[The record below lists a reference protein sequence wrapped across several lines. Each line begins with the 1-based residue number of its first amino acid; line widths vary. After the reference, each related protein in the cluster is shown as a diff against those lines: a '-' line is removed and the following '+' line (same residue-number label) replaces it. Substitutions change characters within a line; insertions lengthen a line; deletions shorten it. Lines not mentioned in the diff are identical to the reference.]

1 MHRGP
6 QRWGIE
12 NYIRLAKE
20 LLKKERCKFYLAGGK
35 DDIDLIQKFKQSVI
49 SKDIYS
55 FETMKINE
63 TLKYISNC
71 DLYIG
76 NDTGW
81 AHLSVALKVK
91 ALTIFCDY
99 SSCCLR
105 FSYSKKYDYNRA

>member
-1 MHRGP
+1 M
-6 QRWGIE
+6 
-12 NYIRLAKE
+12 
-20 LLKKERCKFYLAGGK
+20 
-35 DDIDLIQKFKQSVI
+35 I

-91 ALTIFCDY
+91 ALTIFCDSPVAAY
-99 SSCCLR
+99 G
-105 FSYSKKYDYNRA
+105 SYSKNMITIEPEGITKGTTTHDTLGKEKISFNEVLDKSLQLISWNQF